1 MSARHTSSGKRS
13 SGVRWTREVLT
24 CKLTGVCV
32 CPCIHML
39 VWHLCVTVPFTE
51 VFHSLSTSLHSVI
64 VLNVHLIWFLHYR
77 ATVENDTSSY
87 KISPEA
93 ANNVLSKVIICAV
106 V

>member
-1 MSARHTSSGKRS
+1 
-13 SGVRWTREVLT
+13 
-24 CKLTGVCV
+24 
-32 CPCIHML
+32 ML

-93 ANNVLSKVIICAV
+93 ANDVLSKVIICAV